1 MASSSG
7 CQLYTDLWHDRFTGR
22 LKKNKRI
29 RRALVVAAGIVCLW
43 VIAVLSL
50 QRLMIF
56 PRYLLQSDPRAGQNV
71 RGLVRLAVDSPEGE
85 VEGWLLPGDG
95 VGAGHPGPAVIFAH
109 GNAELIEHWPE
120 MLEPYRRL
128 GVSVLLPE
136 FRGYGRSAGSPSQAA
151 ITEDMAAFYDQLAR
165 RPEVDPARI
174 IFHGR
179 SLGGGAVCD
188 LARRRKPAAVVL
200 MSTFSSMKRMAR
212 RYLVPGFMVRDPFD
226 SLDVVS
232 RLDAPLLIVH
242 GRHDSVVPYDHAEQL
257 HAAAPGSALIG
268 YDADHN
274 DCPPDWTVL
283 FADVTR
289 FLREAKI
296 LPPSLGPDGV

>member
-1 MASSSG
+1 MT
-7 CQLYTDLWHDRFTGR
+7 L
-22 LKKNKRI
+22 N
-29 RRALVVAAGIVCLW
+29 RRTRRTLLVFAGLGLAW

-56 PRYLLQSDPRAGQNV
+56 PRYLLQPDPRPGLGV
-71 RGLVRLAVDSPEGE
+71 RGLVRLTVDSPEGA

-120 MLEPYRRL
+120 QLEPYRRL
-128 GVSVLLPE
+128 GISVLLPE

-151 ITEDMAAFYDQLAR
+151 IAEDLVAFYDLLAR
-165 RPEVDPARI
+165 RPEVDAARI
-174 IFHGR
+174 VFHGR

-188 LARRRKPAAVVL
+188 LARRRRPAAVIL
-200 MSTFSSMKRMAR
+200 MSTFTSMRRMAR

-226 SLDVVS
+226 NLDVVE

-242 GRHDSVVPYDHAEQL
+242 GRRDSLIPYTHAEAL
-257 HAAAPGSALIG
+257 HAAAPSSRLVT
-268 YDADHN
+268 YEADHN
-274 DCPPDWTVL
+274 DCPPDWSVL
-283 FADVTR
+283 WRDLTR

-296 LPPSLGPDGV
+296 MRA

>member
-1 MASSSG
+1 MSSSG
-7 CQLYTDLWHDRFTGR
+7 FQLYTELWHDRFIGG
-22 LKKNKRI
+22 LKRNQRI
-29 RRALVVAAGIVCLW
+29 RRAPLLAVGLAGLW

-56 PRYLLQSDPRAGQNV
+56 PRYLLQPDARPGQGV
-71 RGLVRLAVDSPEGE
+71 RGLVRLTVDSPEGA

-128 GVSVLLPE
+128 GISVLLPE
-136 FRGYGRSAGSPSQAA
+136 YRGYGRSAGSPSQAA
-151 ITEDMAAFYDQLAR
+151 IAEDMTAFYDQLAR

-200 MSTFSSMKRMAR
+200 MSSFSSMKRMAR

-226 SLDVVS
+226 NLDVVS
-232 RLDAPLLIVH
+232 RLAAPLLIVH
-242 GRHDSVVPYDHAEQL
+242 GRHDGVVPYAHAEQL
-257 HAAAPGSALIG
+257 HAAAPGSALVG

-274 DCPPDWTVL
+274 DCPPDWARFFV
-283 FADVTR
+283 DVTC

-296 LPPSLGPDGV
+296 LPPSLGPGGV